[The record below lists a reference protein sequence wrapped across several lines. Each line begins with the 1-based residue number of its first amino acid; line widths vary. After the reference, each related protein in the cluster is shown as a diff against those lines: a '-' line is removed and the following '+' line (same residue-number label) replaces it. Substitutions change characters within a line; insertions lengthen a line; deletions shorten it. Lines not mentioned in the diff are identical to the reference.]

1 LNYIIEKSINTNPKK
16 IEKSI
21 NTNENIEKSIIPE
34 NQRIWILNNEY
45 VKNIYKLRDNSIIN
59 NKINLLRINS
69 AYCKVCERIH
79 DNENAYCNITENS
92 IFFHCGRNTTR
103 GVLIGHWY
111 KNYNTYNKV
120 KSNNNKYIN
129 KGTNTD
135 DSYTTL
141 ENIINKMKEY
151 INNLENKYNKLKE
164 EFNLLNTNTNNANN
178 TNNINGAINTSTKKY
193 TKDINSEMWQK
204 YYRLGKYIEEGLDD
218 IVDNI
223 RKSWRDGSWG
233 RLKKR
238 GLLIY
243 EYINYINSNNIVN
256 TISMRK
262 IFHKKNYETFS
273 SLL

>member
-1 LNYIIEKSINTNPKK
+1 
-16 IEKSI
+16 
-21 NTNENIEKSIIPE
+21 
-34 NQRIWILNNEY
+34 
-45 VKNIYKLRDNSIIN
+45 
-59 NKINLLRINS
+59 
-69 AYCKVCERIH
+69 
-79 DNENAYCNITENS
+79 
-92 IFFHCGRNTTR
+92 
-103 GVLIGHWY
+103 
-111 KNYNTYNKV
+111 
-120 KSNNNKYIN
+120 
-129 KGTNTD
+129 
-135 DSYTTL
+135 
-141 ENIINKMKEY
+141 
-151 INNLENKYNKLKE
+151 
-164 EFNLLNTNTNNANN
+164 
-178 TNNINGAINTSTKKY
+178 
-193 TKDINSEMWQK
+193 MWQK